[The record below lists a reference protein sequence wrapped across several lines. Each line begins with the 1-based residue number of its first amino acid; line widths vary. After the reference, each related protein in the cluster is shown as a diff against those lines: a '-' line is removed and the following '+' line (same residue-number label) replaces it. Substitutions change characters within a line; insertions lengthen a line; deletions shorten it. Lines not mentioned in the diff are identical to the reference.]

1 MECRFQRFAGLV
13 KRVDQQ
19 REWNRETGAS
29 DLGCGTRGR
38 VKQPPVVRLTDVPVF
53 GRPAV
58 AAWRKVR
65 RPALTGCVW
74 GSWTTSDA
82 RIAAPRGSVTHH
94 RSARIGGRC
103 RWWPR
108 LSSKRLLTSG
118 SVQPG
123 HQMRAT
129 GRTLGSTAAP
139 I

>member
-58 AAWRKVR
+58 AAWHKLR
-65 RPALTGCVW
+65 RTCSNSVCA

-82 RIAAPRGSVTHH
+82 RIAAPRGSVTH
-94 RSARIGGRC
+94 RGG
-103 RWWPR
+103 
-108 LSSKRLLTSG
+108 G
-118 SVQPG
+118 
-123 HQMRAT
+123 
-129 GRTLGSTAAP
+129 
-139 I
+139 